1 LRARRVRLLG
11 WTMMLTAA
19 ALCGCVGTRLTPE
32 TPPGVNLAGDWML
45 DRQASQNPQV
55 MIDQIDAAFR
65 KRMRRAGPPMGP
77 LDEIDA
83 GEVDEPE
90 HGGSTGG
97 PIQTSG
103 RHAGAPPGAEAGS
116 GHVRRFMRRPSYE
129 IALGPQL
136 HVDRLT
142 IEQSPTRLVF
152 SRGEWRRTFTPGGQ
166 SVVSV
171 ADGVADQRSGWSGR
185 DYVIELKPQVGARVV
200 ERYSLSADNRQLVE
214 RFTLTDEGLP
224 KLEFTRVYVR
234 GTPPTRALPT
244 SN

>member
-1 LRARRVRLLG
+1 MITLA
-11 WTMMLTAA
+11 AA
-19 ALCGCVGTRLTPE
+19 ALCGCGGTRLIPD
-32 TPPGVNLAGDWML
+32 TPPGVDLSGSWML
-45 DRQASQNPQV
+45 DAKASQNPQP
-55 MIDQIDAAFR
+55 MLDQIREAQM
-65 KRMRRAGPPMGP
+65 KRLRRAGPPRDP
-77 LDEIDA
+77 LDPTDPADDGPER
-83 GEVDEPE
+83 GE
-90 HGGSTGG
+90 STGG

-103 RHAGAPPGAEAGS
+103 RHAGAPPGAGAS
-116 GHVRRFMRRPSYE
+116 AARTRFFARRLSYE
-129 IALGPQL
+129 TALGPQL

-142 IEQSPTRLVF
+142 IEQTPTRMVF

-185 DYVIELKPQVGARVV
+185 DYVIELKPQVGARVI
-200 ERYSLSADNRQLVE
+200 ERYGLSADNRQLVE

-234 GTPPTRALPT
+234 GTPPPRALPT

>member
-1 LRARRVRLLG
+1 MWVMA
-11 WTMMLTAA
+11 TAA
-19 ALCGCVGTRLTPE
+19 ALCGCGGARLVPDTPAGTDLS
-32 TPPGVNLAGDWML
+32 GSWVL
-45 DRQASQNPQV
+45 DAQASQNPKA
-55 MIDQIDAAFR
+55 MIDQIEQAVM
-65 KRMRRAGPPMGP
+65 KRMRRAGPPLDPADVPDGLGDDGP
-77 LDEIDA
+77 ERGDSS
-83 GEVDEPE
+83 GRGPN
-90 HGGSTGG
+90 GSVG
-97 PIQTSG
+97 G
-103 RHAGAPPGAEAGS
+103 RHAGAPPGAGANNRYGYRFA
-116 GHVRRFMRRPSYE
+116 RRLSYE

-152 SRGEWRRTFTPGGQ
+152 SRGDWRRSFTPGGQ

-185 DYVIELKPQVGARVV
+185 DYVIEVKPQVGPRVI
-200 ERYSLSADNRQLVE
+200 ERYGLSADNRLVE

-234 GTPPTRALPT
+234 GTPPPRALPI